1 MGSVISATVA
11 EAGAKIPSTTPSL
24 GLILEENFDIAAMPD
39 VAITMNDQA
48 DTSKSLVCSSI
59 DDKLC
64 DDAIRVMIIQ
74 HLPACAEDP
83 TIACISEVWA
93 VDSTGKKIDGTYV
106 ASIPNKSN
114 YDRGPIPSMNL
125 PAVRGVGALWNIP
138 GVTNSGGE
146 DNYFVSI
153 KDNIWLKNHLVC
165 HFALRKLITQ
175 IFQRQ

>member
-1 MGSVISATVA
+1 MELYVKSVRKYGAALIAALLLGSAVQASVA
-11 EAGAKIPSTTPSL
+11 QAGAKIPSTTPSL

-64 DDAIRVMIIQ
+64 DEAIRVMIIQ

-93 VDSTGKKIDGTYV
+93 IDSSGKKTDGTYV
-106 ASIPNKSN
+106 SSIPNKSN
-114 YDRGPIPSMNL
+114 YDRGPIPSMNYL
-125 PAVRGVGALWNIP
+125 LFEAL
-138 GVTNSGGE
+138 GRSG
-146 DNYFVSI
+146 
-153 KDNIWLKNHLVC
+153 
-165 HFALRKLITQ
+165 
-175 IFQRQ
+175 IFQELLIAVAKIITLFQ